1 MSVKEFNKM
10 LIDVNLVNNV
20 IALIVKAKDE
30 DVIRISLKI
39 IILLTFK
46 VPIKEFMNFDTGDK
60 FW

>member
-1 MSVKEFNKM
+1 M
-10 LIDVNLVNNV
+10 LIKSNLVGNV
-20 IALIVKAKDE
+20 ISLLMRAKDE

-46 VPIKEFMNFDTGDK
+46 VPIKEFMNFEDNGPEK

>member
-1 MSVKEFNKM
+1 MM
-10 LIDVNLVNNV
+10 LIQCNIVNNV
-20 IALIVKAKDE
+20 IALLLKSKDE

-46 VPIKEFMNFDTGDK
+46 VPIKEFMNFEAGGSDK

>member
-1 MSVKEFNKM
+1 M
-10 LIDVNLVNNV
+10 LLIKCNLVNHV
-20 IALIVKAKDE
+20 ISLLVKSKDE

-46 VPIKEFMNFDTGDK
+46 VPIKEFMNFEDSGPEK